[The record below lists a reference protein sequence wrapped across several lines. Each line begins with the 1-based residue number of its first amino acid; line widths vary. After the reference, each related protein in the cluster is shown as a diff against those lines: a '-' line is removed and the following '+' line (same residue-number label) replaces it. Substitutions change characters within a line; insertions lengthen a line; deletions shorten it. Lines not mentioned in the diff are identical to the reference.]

1 MTVSGPVTTFLLWA
15 AYFALHSL
23 LAAESV
29 KMLVQRQFA
38 GLFSVYRLTYNILA
52 LVLFAWLLARL
63 PDTTPA
69 NHLTG
74 SLPALK
80 ISGLLLL
87 LAGIM
92 VMTRA
97 FRHYDIREFIGLGNR
112 PSSGMLNTSGLNAR
126 VRHPLYS
133 GTVLAVAGLWC
144 IFPSPDLTA
153 VAFAVFLYL
162 PFGIYWEEKKLLRQ
176 FGDAYRDY
184 QRRVKR
190 LIPGVW

>member
-1 MTVSGPVTTFLLWA
+1 MTVPGPVTTFLLWS

-29 KMLVQRQFA
+29 KMLVQRHFA
-38 GLFSVYRLTYNILA
+38 GLFSVYRLFYNIFA
-52 LVLFAWLLARL
+52 LVLFVWLLTRL

-69 NHLTG
+69 NLIV
-74 SLPALK
+74 SFPALQ
-80 ISGLLLL
+80 IPGLLLL
-87 LAGIM
+87 FAGVM
-92 VMTRA
+92 VMTRT
-97 FRHYDIREFIGLGNR
+97 FRHYDMREFIGLGNR

-133 GTVLAVAGLWC
+133 GTILAVAGLWC

-153 VAFAVFLYL
+153 VALAVFLYL